1 MAKLTLTPA
10 VAVRNG
16 GVAFAAYSA
25 IPQNDVAEFKANY
38 DDQKIAIHLKNTSAA
53 TTATAVIVKGN
64 GIQGVKDLEVT
75 VETSSEQVV
84 VVESGAYK
92 NVSGTDKGMV
102 QIKDK
107 STTNSGLLF
116 ASVVVLP

>member
-16 GVAFAAYSA
+16 GVTFAAYGE
-25 IPQNDVAEFKANY
+25 IPKNDVAEFKAKF
-38 DDQKIAIHLKNTSAA
+38 DDQKIAIHLKNASAT
-53 TTATAVIVKGN
+53 TTATAVVVKGN
-64 GIQGVKDLEVT
+64 GIQGINDLEVT
-75 VETSSEQVV
+75 VGTSSEQVV
-84 VVESGAYK
+84 VIESGAFK

>member
-16 GVAFAAYSA
+16 GVAFAAYCE

-38 DDQKIAIHLKNTSAA
+38 DDQKIAIHLKNTSA

-75 VETSSEQVV
+75 VKASSEQVV

-92 NVSGTDKGMV
+92 NVSGDDKEMV

>member
-16 GVAFAAYSA
+16 GVAFAAYGA
-25 IPQNDVAEFKANY
+25 IPENDVAEFKANY
-38 DDQKIAIHLKNTSAA
+38 DDQKIAIHLKNTSAT

-75 VETSSEQVV
+75 VKTSSEQVV